1 MQRDMQNGFT
11 DEIQRLQPGRC
22 QFCGERWFAAQT
34 SLQAAVVAGGQ
45 HTCDRCKRDKKKT
58 VKSFSSANGI
68 DPGSVPNQLKG
79 LTQVEEM
86 LIAKACLVMRDYCL
100 KGGQRGY
107 GGHVVN
113 LAQNIGNLVNSLP
126 RPARDFPIIVVPHQ
140 GGEGTHKDLLVRRQR
155 VFTALNWLWA
165 NNTFYSDIRINANNL
180 NALPD
185 NGFLQDLYE
194 SCGDDGL
201 DSERDTGPQQDGA
214 SERHRVFASVGRRER
229 YAGKRHYRSAPT
241 KNASGSAPRHPGR
254 RWLPFTVSCLC
265 RPLIR
270 NGGLAPQRVQ
280 DTGAMYFVFPY
291 SILVRSWR
299 RWTRPSS
306 TSESQSLQGD

>member
-1 MQRDMQNGFT
+1 MQNGFT
-11 DEIQRLQPGRC
+11 DEIQRLQPARC

-34 SLQAAVVAGGQ
+34 SIQAAVVAVGQ
-45 HTCDRCKRDKKKT
+45 YTCDRCKRDKKKT

-86 LIAKACLVMRDYCL
+86 LIAKACLGMRDYRL

-113 LAQNIGNLVNSLP
+113 LAQNIGDLVNSLP

-140 GGEGTHKDLLVRRQR
+140 GGESTHKDLLVRRHR
-155 VFTALNWLWA
+155 VFTALNWLRA

-185 NGFLQDLYE
+185 NDSLRNLYE

-214 SERHRVFASVGRRER
+214 SGGDEDTEFLLRSVVGSGMQENAIIDLLLRKMLRARRR
-229 YAGKRHYRSAPT
+229 GTLAGA
-241 KNASGSAPRHPGR
+241 GSR
-254 RWLPFTVSCLC
+254 
-265 RPLIR
+265 
-270 NGGLAPQRVQ
+270 
-280 DTGAMYFVFPY
+280 
-291 SILVRSWR
+291 
-299 RWTRPSS
+299 
-306 TSESQSLQGD
+306 SQSAASAVP

>member
-1 MQRDMQNGFT
+1 MQNGFT
-11 DEIQRLQPGRC
+11 DEIQRLRPGRC

-34 SLQAAVVAGGQ
+34 SIQAAVVAVGQ
-45 HTCDRCKRDKKKT
+45 YTCDRCKRDKKKT

-86 LIAKACLVMRDYCL
+86 LIAKACLGMRDYRL

-113 LAQNIGNLVNSLP
+113 LAQNIGDLVNSLP

-155 VFTALNWLWA
+155 VFTALNWLRA

-185 NGFLQDLYE
+185 NDSLQDLYE

-214 SERHRVFASVGRRER
+214 SGGDEDTEFLLRSVVGSGMQENAIIDLLLRKMLRARRR
-229 YAGKRHYRSAPT
+229 GTLAGA
-241 KNASGSAPRHPGR
+241 GSR
-254 RWLPFTVSCLC
+254 
-265 RPLIR
+265 
-270 NGGLAPQRVQ
+270 
-280 DTGAMYFVFPY
+280 
-291 SILVRSWR
+291 
-299 RWTRPSS
+299 
-306 TSESQSLQGD
+306 SQSAASAVP